1 MTPTVQGSEYA
12 QLRAFVAVAE
22 VTSFSRAAEQL
33 GITPSSLSQTI
44 RLLEE
49 RLSLRLLNRTT
60 RSVSVTPAGEALLH
74 RLRPAMDEIGAALA
88 NASRFRDAAAGTVR
102 VHAARVAAAAHIAPI
117 LGDFTRA
124 YPDILLDITVDDAVV
139 DIVAGG
145 WDVALRPG
153 EVVEKD
159 MIAVQLGGE
168 HRQIAVATPEF
179 VAAHGAPATPEDLQR
194 FNCIRWRWS
203 GRPLPY
209 NWEFCRDGSWF
220 EVVVRGTPIVSE
232 RPMMIGA
239 CLDGVGIA
247 FATDLEVGGLVR
259 EGRLI
264 PMLEDYCAPYPGYFL
279 CYPKQRQMAP
289 ALRAFIDFLRASV
302 SKRAE

>member
-22 VTSFSRAAEQL
+22 LTSFSRAAEQL

-60 RSVSVTPAGEALLH
+60 RSVSVTPAGEALLQ

-88 NASRFRDAAAGTVR
+88 NASRFRDAAVGTVR

-179 VAAHGAPATPEDLQR
+179 VEAHGTPATPEELHR

-220 EVVVRGTPIVSE
+220 EVVVSGTPIVSE
-232 RPMMIGA
+232 RPMMIDA
-239 CLDGVGIA
+239 ALDGVGIA

-259 EGRLI
+259 EGRLVS
-264 PMLEDYCAPYPGYFL
+264 MLEDYCAPYPGYFL
-279 CYPKQRQMAP
+279 CYPRQRQMAP